1 MRLKGGS
8 ETEARLTGGKFITE
22 KISEVFPRAV
32 SQEYASRIIGFQLSE
47 RRKDTW
53 FDGGNLMVKSVKWII
68 LLPGKKIRSKLLFF
82 SPSFPSITE
91 KMKKY
96 DGSVS

>member
-47 RRKDTW
+47 RRKDT
-53 FDGGNLMVKSVKWII
+53 
-68 LLPGKKIRSKLLFF
+68 
-82 SPSFPSITE
+82 
-91 KMKKY
+91 
-96 DGSVS
+96 